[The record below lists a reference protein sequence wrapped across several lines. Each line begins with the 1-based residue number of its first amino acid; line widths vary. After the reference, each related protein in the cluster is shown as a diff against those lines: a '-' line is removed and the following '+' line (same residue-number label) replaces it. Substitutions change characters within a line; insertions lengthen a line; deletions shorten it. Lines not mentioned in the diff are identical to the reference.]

1 MQHIETHVANYR
13 ISSKPDLVDIDVVH
27 DYLSSHSY
35 WAAGRS
41 RDVVAASVAH
51 SALVVGAY
59 TGDGSQVGFA
69 RMISDLATFAW
80 LADVFVLEP
89 HRGRGLGRAL
99 VRSAVEHP
107 DFINL
112 QRQVLATA
120 DAHSLYAD
128 FGFAPLDQSERW
140 MVRSGGSLSS

>member
-1 MQHIETHVANYR
+1 MEYIETQVANYR
-13 ISSKPDLVDIDVVH
+13 ISSDPDLIDIDVVH
-27 DYLSSHSY
+27 DYLSNHSY

-41 RDVVAASVAH
+41 RDVVAASVVH

-59 TGDGSQVGFA
+59 TDEGSQVGFA
-69 RMISDLATFAW
+69 RMVSDLSTFAW

-89 HRGRGLGRAL
+89 HRGQGLGRAL

-107 DFINL
+107 DMVNL

-128 FGFAPLDQSERW
+128 FGFTPLDQSERW
-140 MVRSGGSLSS
+140 MVR